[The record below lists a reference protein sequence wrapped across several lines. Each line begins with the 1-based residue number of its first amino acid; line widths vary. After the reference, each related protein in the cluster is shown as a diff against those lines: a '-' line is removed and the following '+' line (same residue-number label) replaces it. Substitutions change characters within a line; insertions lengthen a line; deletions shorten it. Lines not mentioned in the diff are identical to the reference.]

1 MSDGAPWEQW
11 ITLDSIKFLYL
22 ENMRRWGG
30 PQSEPVQGCI
40 EGALGAAYSAEL
52 YSTDVEQE
60 GFVQG
65 LLFAAYLLFYVATK
79 HCFVD
84 GNKRLAWACMTFV
97 LLNFGLTVTATDDEA
112 EAFCIQIAK
121 GEIKETGEVM
131 VWLYPRLVS
140 LI

>member
-52 YSTDVEQE
+52 YRRDLCRAS
-60 GFVQG
+60 
-65 LLFAAYLLFYVATK
+65 YLRPTSFS
-79 HCFVD
+79 
-84 GNKRLAWACMTFV
+84 M
-97 LLNFGLTVTATDDEA
+97 
-112 EAFCIQIAK
+112 
-121 GEIKETGEVM
+121 
-131 VWLYPRLVS
+131 
-140 LI
+140 